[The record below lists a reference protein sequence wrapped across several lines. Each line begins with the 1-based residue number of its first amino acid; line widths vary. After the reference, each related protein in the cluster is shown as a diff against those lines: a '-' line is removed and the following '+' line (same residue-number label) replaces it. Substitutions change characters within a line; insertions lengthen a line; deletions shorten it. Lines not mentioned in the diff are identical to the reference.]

1 MRRLRQTDDYP
12 WLKYL
17 GAVVFG
23 LLICI
28 VVCLLRKIFEQT
40 DTAQIIRILSDA
52 FLLAGVLELGTGLLS
67 WLRKDGTFDGLGYSF
82 HAMRMTLFGRRTVDA
97 NGEPEAKT
105 YYDYKQKVKA
115 KRKIACS
122 GRFPG
127 GPSAAAAKSGYLAG
141 RTRRFGQKMQKNLP
155 FAKLFR

>member
-40 DTAQIIRILSDA
+40 DTATFVITGKANITLTEKLLEENGIEYRRI
-52 FLLAGVLELGTGLLS
+52 
-67 WLRKDGTFDGLGYSF
+67 
-82 HAMRMTLFGRRTVDA
+82 
-97 NGEPEAKT
+97 
-105 YYDYKQKVKA
+105 
-115 KRKIACS
+115 
-122 GRFPG
+122 
-127 GPSAAAAKSGYLAG
+127 
-141 RTRRFGQKMQKNLP
+141 
-155 FAKLFR
+155 

>member
-115 KRKIACS
+115 KRKIAWHLIFV
-122 GRFPG
+122 G
-127 GPSAAAAKSGYLAG
+127 AG
-141 RTRRFGQKMQKNLP
+141 FLFVAILLTVVFGMVS
-155 FAKLFR
+155 